1 LADVLNALATTVDR
15 PNAGSAITQQVTNH
29 TEPAHFSMRDG
40 HLLISTARR
49 ITGPGY
55 SNYWA
60 STLAEHTL
68 DQLRTLRLDGMLRA
82 LEEQSTST
90 AAAGL
95 SFEDRLTLL
104 VQREVAWRDN
114 RRVARLLKA
123 AKLKV
128 SAACVEDIDWRT
140 SRGLDRALI
149 TSLAG
154 GDWIRHGRNLLITG
168 ATGCGKTWLACA
180 LAHQAVRGGFSAL
193 YVRAAR
199 LFEELKV
206 AHGDGSFTR
215 RLAQL
220 AKLDVLVIDDFALS
234 PIGAPERN
242 DLLEL
247 LDDRVGT
254 RSTIVTSQVPVR
266 AWHTYLNDPTLA
278 DAILDRVVHS
288 SHKIELKV
296 GKSMRD
302 TDGADKA

>member
-1 LADVLNALATTVDR
+1 
-15 PNAGSAITQQVTNH
+15 
-29 TEPAHFSMRDG
+29 M
-40 HLLISTARR
+40 
-49 ITGPGY
+49 
-55 SNYWA
+55 
-60 STLAEHTL
+60 LAEHTL
-68 DQLRTLRLDGMLRA
+68 EQLRTLRLDGMLRA
-82 LEEQSTST
+82 IEEQSTST
-90 AAAGL
+90 AAAEL
-95 SFEDRLTLL
+95 SFEDRLTML
-104 VQREVAWRDN
+104 VQREIAWRDN

-140 SRGLDRALI
+140 SRGLDRALV
-149 TSLAG
+149 TALAG

-180 LAHQAVRGGFSAL
+180 LAHQAVRSGFSAL

-199 LFEELKV
+199 LFEEMKV

-215 RLAQL
+215 RLTQL

-234 PIGAPERN
+234 PIGAAERN

-254 RSTIVTSQVPVR
+254 RSTIITSQVPVR

-288 SHKIELKV
+288 SHKMELKV

-302 TDGADKA
+302 TDGAAKA